1 MTAGGRPPDL
11 TADVL
16 VVGAGP
22 AGFVAA
28 VELRRL
34 GIEGVLVVDRERE
47 AGGVPRLCAHTGYG
61 LRDLRRL
68 MTGPAYARHYAA
80 VAAAAGA
87 EIRCRTTVTSIGHRP
102 GLAGWPGTLQATLT
116 SPAGM
121 HTVAAGAL
129 LLATSCP
136 ARPRAV
142 RLVPGD
148 RPVGVMTTGGL
159 QQRV

>member
-1 MTAGGRPPDL
+1 MTADGRLPDL

-22 AGFVAA
+22 AGLAAA

-47 AGGVPRLCAHTGYG
+47 AGGVPRHCAHTGYG
-61 LRDLRRL
+61 VRDLRRL

-87 EIRCRTTVTSIGHRP
+87 EIKCRTTGTSIGHRP
-102 GLAGWPGTLQATLT
+102 GPAGSRGTLLTTLT
-116 SPAGM
+116 SPAGG
-121 HTVAAGAL
+121 HTVGAM
-129 LLATSCP
+129 AIIVTSP
-136 ARPRAV
+136 EPRAPDTH
-142 RLVPGD
+142 RPG
-148 RPVGVMTTGGL
+148 PC
-159 QQRV
+159 